1 MRSRQSDRESTDPAF
16 LNEKTARKQAER
28 QLLLDALS
36 GDVQAAPIEWA
47 PGSTAVIAP
56 ALLVTP
62 QQDIDHKPFAS
73 TTGDPEAAAERQN
86 RS

>member
-1 MRSRQSDRESTDPAF
+1 MRSRQPESTDPAF
-16 LNEKTARKQAER
+16 LNEKDARKQAER

-47 PGSTAVIAP
+47 PGSTAAIAP

-62 QQDIDHKPFAS
+62 RQQDIDHEPFAT

>member
-1 MRSRQSDRESTDPAF
+1 MRSRQPESTDPAF
-16 LNEKTARKQAER
+16 LNEKDARKQAER

-47 PGSTAVIAP
+47 PGSTAAIAP

-62 QQDIDHKPFAS
+62 RQSIDQEPSAT